1 VIRTD
6 RLTRPLSPLEQ
17 QIVEKLNAGRTPK
30 EVAAE
35 LGVANATV
43 RVLLSRALKKGGSI
57 DPPPDRPTDPPGRP
71 KSPAGMA
78 LSADPP
84 QAEEHLSVRRS

>member
-1 VIRTD
+1 VIRTP
-6 RLTRPLSPLEQ
+6 LTRPLSPREQ
-17 QIVEKLNAGRTPK
+17 QIVDKLNAGRTPK

-57 DPPPDRPTDPPGRP
+57 DPPPERP
-71 KSPAGMA
+71 KSPGGMA

-84 QAEEHLSVRRS
+84 QVEDNLLARGS